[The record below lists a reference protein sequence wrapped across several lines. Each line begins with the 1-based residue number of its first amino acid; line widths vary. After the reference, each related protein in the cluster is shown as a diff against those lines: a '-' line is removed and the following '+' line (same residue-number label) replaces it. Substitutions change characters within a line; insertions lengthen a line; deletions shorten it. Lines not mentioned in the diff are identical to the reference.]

1 MFQKQAIKTSQK
13 NRIKFLLCSVKNVN
27 SFKSDIVKPFGTH
40 LLGQSLLKKDKIEIT
55 SQCRLIVYLKSTDSL
70 LLNNL
75 YWIAL
80 DNNSEILQNQNLFY
94 HRNTKNLLL
103 WHSILTPL
111 KLLVHPSRLW
121 KPFGVFFCFGFW
133 LVFNTLE
140 TLLIH
145 KSNTPLLYCTITF
158 QALFTKSLPSANIYA
173 QDDDILFQEYVHSGP
188 GNSLPGNILRIWM
201 LLLNCCRSVTFLV
214 PEYLFQLKWIWNWMK
229 IPVERIFC
237 VLFFSFSLVSTFHLH
252 CILVIYGSPFTKS
265 GPHVTVKAAT
275 LFLIFSRF
283 FSMFSYM
290 QQIKK
295 SKFGLRFNSYFL
307 HHQ

>member
-121 KPFGVFFCFGFW
+121 KPFGVFFLFWFLVGCKHFG
-133 LVFNTLE
+133 
-140 TLLIH
+140 
-145 KSNTPLLYCTITF
+145 NTPYPQKQHTSSLLHDYVPSFIYKKSSQRKYLCTRWWHSVSRICS
-158 QALFTKSLPSANIYA
+158 QWAWKFTPW
-173 QDDDILFQEYVHSGP
+173 EYFED
-188 GNSLPGNILRIWM
+188 
-201 LLLNCCRSVTFLV
+201 LN
-214 PEYLFQLKWIWNWMK
+214 
-229 IPVERIFC
+229 
-237 VLFFSFSLVSTFHLH
+237 
-252 CILVIYGSPFTKS
+252 
-265 GPHVTVKAAT
+265 AAT
-275 LFLIFSRF
+275 
-283 FSMFSYM
+283 
-290 QQIKK
+290 
-295 SKFGLRFNSYFL
+295 
-307 HHQ
+307 